1 MLKFDNTHKS
11 VTNLKEKVEK
21 ISTLP
26 INNIKIGDDTYK
38 IVDINSSLRKKS
50 EIDDLFSDKSE
61 ELVEDNDK
69 TLQS

>member
-1 MLKFDNTHKS
+1 MDSEIDILRYISIMSMTKYGYPIFNIISDN
-11 VTNLKEKVEK
+11 
-21 ISTLP
+21 
-26 INNIKIGDDTYK
+26 TYK

-69 TLQS
+69 TL

>member
-38 IVDINSSLRKKS
+38 IVNINSSFRKKS
-50 EIDDLFSDKSE
+50 DIDDLFGDKSE

-69 TLQS
+69 TL

>member
-50 EIDDLFSDKSE
+50 EIDDLFSDKRE

-69 TLQS
+69 TL

>member
-38 IVDINSSLRKKS
+38 IVNINSSFRKKS
-50 EIDDLFSDKSE
+50 DIDDLFGDKSE

>member
-69 TLQS
+69 TL

>member
-38 IVDINSSLRKKS
+38 IVNINFSLRKKS

-69 TLQS
+69 TL

>member
-38 IVDINSSLRKKS
+38 IVNINSTFRKKS
-50 EIDDLFSDKSE
+50 DIDDLFGDKSE

-69 TLQS
+69 TL